1 MQDKINNNQ
10 SHLLLIF
17 LSLTS
22 FSESVHS
29 NASPIPQTEQT
40 AASWLH
46 LYTQIIGVLF
56 VLAVFSAIY
65 FFYKNR
71 QLKKCLQ
78 KSRQQEDRL
87 RTLYT
92 AIEQSPASVVIADAD
107 AHIRYVNPRFT
118 EVTGYALHEV
128 LGHNP
133 RILHSGL
140 TSPELY
146 DVMWEKLSHGESWSG
161 EFINRRKNG
170 EIYWEQAHI
179 SPILDSEGEITQ
191 YVAVKLDITD
201 RKRREQHDRVHNRVL
216 ELLSRGA
223 ALDEILLAIVESV
236 ETEYPKMMCSILL
249 LDKEG
254 KHLHSGAARSLPDF
268 FNEAINGIEIGI
280 GAGSCGTAAFTGER
294 VIVEDIATHPYWKSY
309 LELTTRAGLGACW
322 SQPIYGSANKVLG
335 TFAIYHRDCHSPE
348 ADDIRLIEA
357 SANLAAIAIERY
369 HAAEALR
376 QSEEKHRR
384 LAHYDVLTGLP
395 TRVLFSD
402 RLKQSI
408 RSAKRNKKNL
418 ALMFLDLDKFKP
430 VNDSFGHAV
439 GDLLLK
445 EVAVRM
451 QSCVRAS
458 DTVGRIGGDEF
469 VILLQ
474 DVADADCAFQVAEKI
489 RLMLNQPFEL
499 AGYRMSISCCV
510 GIALYPDHGTDE
522 RTLTKNAD
530 IAMYRAKENG
540 RNQVQVF

>member
-1 MQDKINNNQ
+1 MQNKTNN
-10 SHLLLIF
+10 SRPHLLFIF
-17 LSLTS
+17 LSLA
-22 FSESVHS
+22 FLSEHVRAEISL
-29 NASPIPQTEQT
+29 IPETEQSLV
-40 AASWLH
+40 SWLH
-46 LYTQIIGVLF
+46 AFAQIMGALF
-56 VLAVFSAIY
+56 VLAVISAIY
-65 FFYKNR
+65 FFFQNR
-71 QLKKCLQ
+71 KLKRRLQ
-78 KSRQQEDRL
+78 KSREHEDRL

-107 AHIRYVNPRFT
+107 ANISYVNPRFT
-118 EVTGYALHEV
+118 EVTGYTLNEV

-133 RILHSGL
+133 RLLHSGL
-140 TSPELY
+140 TGSELY
-146 DVMWEKLSHGESWSG
+146 DVMWEKLSRGENWSG
-161 EFINRRKNG
+161 EFVNRRKNG

-179 SPILDSEGEITQ
+179 SPILNTEGKVTQ

-201 RKRREQHDRVHNRVL
+201 RKRREQHERVHNRVL

-223 ALDEILLAIVESV
+223 SLDVILLAIVESV
-236 ETEYPKMMCSILL
+236 ETEYPEMMCSILL

-254 KHLHSGAARSLPDF
+254 KHLHSGASRSLPDF
-268 FNEAINGIEIGI
+268 YNEAIDGIEIGI
-280 GAGSCGTAAFTGER
+280 GAGSCGTATFTGER
-294 VIVEDIATHPYWKSY
+294 VIVEDIASHPYWASY
-309 LELTTRAGLGACW
+309 LEVTTRAGLGSCW

-335 TFAIYHRDCHSPE
+335 TFAIYHRDRHSPE
-348 ADDIRLIEA
+348 PEDISLIEA

-458 DTVGRIGGDEF
+458 DTVSRIGGDEF

-474 DVADADCAFQVAEKI
+474 DVADANSAFHVAEKI
-489 RLMLNQPFEL
+489 RLALNQPFEL
-499 AGYRMSISCCV
+499 AGYQMNISCCV
-510 GIALYPDHGTDE
+510 GIALYPEHATDE

-530 IAMYRAKENG
+530 MAMYRAKENG

>member
-1 MQDKINNNQ
+1 MQDKINNNR
-10 SHLLLIF
+10 SHLLLLF
-17 LSLTS
+17 LSLTF
-22 FSESVHS
+22 FSESAHS
-29 NASPIPQTEQT
+29 NVSPIPQSEPSII
-40 AASWLH
+40 SWLH
-46 LYTQIIGVLF
+46 AFAQITGALF
-56 VLAVFSAIY
+56 VLAVISAIY
-65 FFYKNR
+65 FFYQNR
-71 QLKKCLQ
+71 QLKKRLQ

-107 AHIRYVNPRFT
+107 ANISYVNPRFT
-118 EVTGYALHEV
+118 EVTGYALSEV
-128 LGHNP
+128 LDHNP
-133 RILHSGL
+133 RLLHSGL
-140 TSPELY
+140 TNPELY
-146 DVMWEKLSHGESWSG
+146 EVMWEKLHRGESWSG

-170 EIYWEQAHI
+170 EIYWEQTHI
-179 SPILDSEGEITQ
+179 SPILNSDGEITQ

-201 RKRREQHDRVHNRVL
+201 RKRREQHEQVHNRVL

-223 ALDEILLAIVESV
+223 SLDEILLAIVESV

-249 LDKEG
+249 LDNDG
-254 KHLHSGAARSLPDF
+254 KHLYPGASRSLPDF
-268 FNEAINGIEIGI
+268 YNEAINGIEVGM

-294 VIVEDIATHPYWKSY
+294 VIVEDIATHPYWIPY
-309 LELTTRAGLGACW
+309 LELATRAGLGACW
-322 SQPIYGSANKVLG
+322 AQPIYGAANKVLG
-335 TFAIYHRDCHSPE
+335 TFAIYHHDRHAPE
-348 ADDIRLIEA
+348 ANDIRLIEA

-408 RSAKRNKKNL
+408 RSAKRNKKHL

-458 DTVGRIGGDEF
+458 DTVSRIGGDEF

-474 DVADADCAFQVAEKI
+474 DVADAQSAFYVAEKI
-489 RLMLNQPFEL
+489 RLALNQPFEL
-499 AGYRMSISCCV
+499 AGYQMSISCCV
-510 GIALYPDHGTDE
+510 GIALYPDHATDE